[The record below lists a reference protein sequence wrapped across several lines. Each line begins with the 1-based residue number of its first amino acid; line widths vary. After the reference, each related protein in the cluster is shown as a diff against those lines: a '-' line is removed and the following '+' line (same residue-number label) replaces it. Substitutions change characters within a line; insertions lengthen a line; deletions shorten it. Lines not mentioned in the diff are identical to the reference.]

1 MLKHKNPLI
10 IVTAPSGAGK
20 TTIVRHLINKFPQLA
35 FSVSATN
42 RPKREK
48 ETDGRDYYFISTENF
63 KNKIA
68 NQEFLEYEEVYA
80 GRFYGTLKSEL
91 ERLWVEKKC
100 IIFDVEV
107 HGALNIQKAYPEN
120 DLSVFIMPP
129 SKEILYERL
138 KKRNTETAE
147 TLIQRMARAE
157 EELTFAPRFNSVIVN
172 DNLQEAL
179 VQAEILVTDF
189 LKKNEL

>member
-48 ETDGRDYYFISTENF
+48 ETDGRDYYFISTDNF

-68 NQEFLEYEEVYA
+68 SQEFLEYEEVYT

-91 ERLWVEKKC
+91 ERLWAEKKC

-107 HGALNIQKAYPEN
+107 HGALNIQKAYSEN
-120 DLSVFIMPP
+120 ALSVFIMPP

-157 EELTFAPRFNSVIVN
+157 EELTFAPRFNSVIIN

-179 VQAEILVTDF
+179 AQAEILVTVF